1 MKKLTYIISLLSVLP
16 FIFMGCGEDNY
27 TFGDIVAPS
36 NIEITYEIVG
46 KDTNNPYGDGSGTV
60 NFTITGNNA
69 ITYRMDFG
77 DGKSKVSPSGEFS
90 YNYTK
95 TGVNTFTAVAIGVG
109 TAGVLTSVPVEI
121 TIYSSFSDEEAET
134 LLAGNTVGGSKT
146 WYWAADVSGYAGL
159 GPVEDDYG
167 NGDFA
172 YAAWWNASAWDATRT
187 CMFEN
192 TFVFTK
198 TDDGVTYH
206 QTADDVFVP
215 GAYAS
220 ALGVDGNQCYGTSVI
235 SSVTGEKQVS
245 IFASTS
251 KAALEG
257 TYNGN
262 AYRRTSFELS
272 DNGMLG
278 WWVGS
283 STYDIISITETTL
296 IVRVMQPNS
305 VFAWYHIFTTV
316 KPEEEPSFDTL
327 VWSDEFDTDGAPN
340 SSNWTYDLGAGGWG
354 NGELQTY
361 TSNSEN
367 VIVEGG
373 VLKITAKANG
383 SGGYTSARLKSQGL
397 QSFKYGR
404 VEVSAKLPS
413 SQGTWPA
420 IWMLGDSFSTLG
432 WPACGEIDIMEQ
444 TGNDKAS
451 VLGTLHW
458 LDSSSA
464 NASYGET
471 TAVSNTSSE
480 FHTYALEWTEDA
492 LKIYVDGVQHFEM
505 ANSANL
511 PFNDNFFMLL
521 NVAMGGTLGG
531 TVDAAFTED
540 TMEIDYV
547 RVYQ

>member
-1 MKKLTYIISLLSVLP
+1 MKKFTYIISLLFVLP
-16 FIFMGCGEDNY
+16 FIFVGCGEDNY

-220 ALGVDGNQCYGTSVI
+220 ALGVDGDQCYGTSVI

>member
-220 ALGVDGNQCYGTSVI
+220 ALGVDGDQCYGTSVI